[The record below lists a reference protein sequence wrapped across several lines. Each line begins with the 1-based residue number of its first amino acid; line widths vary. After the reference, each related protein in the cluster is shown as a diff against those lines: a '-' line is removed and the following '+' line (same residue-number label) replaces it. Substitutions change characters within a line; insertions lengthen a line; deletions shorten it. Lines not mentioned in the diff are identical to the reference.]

1 MYVLKAA
8 ASSIA
13 RNRLMAFVSLGV
25 MVVSIFVFGV
35 FLLITGNAQ
44 RLVAELKQKVE
55 IRAFLSDALDAD
67 DVMDAQK
74 RIEELEGVQ
83 SVTYVSK
90 EEAYARFKDD
100 LRDKPDLLEA
110 IETNPFP
117 ASFEITL
124 LPGFRTAKEASMIAS
139 KIESSEAVEEAEYG
153 KEWVARLDEIVSILV
168 VVDVTVGVIIAIS
181 CLFLVFNTIRL
192 TVFAR
197 REEIE
202 IMSLVGATDGFI
214 RRPFLLVGVFYGLVG
229 GGFASG
235 LLYLIYR
242 AVALKIPA
250 INFLEP
256 SYVGGL
262 ILFAALLGY
271 SGSVFSVRRFLTA

>member
-35 FLLITGNAQ
+35 FLLLTVNAQ
-44 RLVAELKQKVE
+44 SLVAELKQKVE
-55 IRAFLSDALDAD
+55 IRAFLYDDAASDEIDLAKSA
-67 DVMDAQK
+67 
-74 RIEELEGVQ
+74 IEELGGVQ
-83 SVTYVSK
+83 SVTYVSR
-90 EEAYARFKDD
+90 EEAYARFKSD
-100 LRDKPDLLEA
+100 LADKPDLLEA

-124 LPGFRTAKEASMIAS
+124 LPDSRTAKEASVIAGE
-139 KIESSEAVEEAEYG
+139 IEDLEVVEEAEYG
-153 KEWVARLDEIVSILV
+153 KEWVSRLDEIVRILV
-168 VVDVTVGVIIAIS
+168 VVDITVGVIIAVS

-214 RRPFLLVGVFYGLVG
+214 RRPFLLVGLFYGLVG

-250 INFLEP
+250 MKFLEP

-262 ILFAALLGY
+262 VLFAALLGY